1 MRRNRTYNVDGNHTA
16 SLSDNLSLQFGPRQ
30 QFSLSNEVSY
40 DYTNYADMIGVNL
53 QDPVKSTVRSS
64 NVSDRI
70 KLGWQLGKQN
80 ISLIGYFANRHT
92 TSSREDFSDID
103 ARHMSYGLN
112 GNFRLPYGFGVSTD
126 FTLYTRRGY
135 GVRELDTTDAIW
147 NMRLTYTPRGG
158 RWVFML
164 DGFDMLH
171 QLSNVNYAI
180 NASGR
185 TVTYTNAL
193 PRYIMLSLQY
203 RLNIQPKKRR

>member
-1 MRRNRTYNVDGNHTA
+1 MFSRFILTLLMLL
-16 SLSDNLSLQFGPRQ
+16 SLSLSAMAERTD
-30 QFSLSNEVSY
+30 SLWVSGRVKDAITNEDLTEAFVFRY
-40 DYTNYADMIGVNL
+40 
-53 QDPVKSTVRSS
+53 RS
-64 NVSDRI
+64 D
-70 KLGWQLGKQN
+70 G
-80 ISLIGYFANRHT
+80 SLIDSIPANRGIMVRNGEPVPLAIFGYYVPRCDST
-92 TSSREDFSDID
+92 YVFDVKAPGYRL
-103 ARHMSYGLN
+103 RH
-112 GNFRLPYGFGVSTD
+112 
-126 FTLYTRRGY
+126 LYRCAPH
-135 GVRELDTTDAIW
+135 RELDTTDAIW